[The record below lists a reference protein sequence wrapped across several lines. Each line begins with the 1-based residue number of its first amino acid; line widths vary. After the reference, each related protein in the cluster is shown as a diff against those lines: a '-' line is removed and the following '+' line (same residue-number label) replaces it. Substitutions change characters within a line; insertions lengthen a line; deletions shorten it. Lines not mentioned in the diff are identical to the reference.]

1 MLRQEEFKR
10 THAEVRTG
18 MTAYDI
24 NGERLGIIEDIDDDG
39 ITIEKGR
46 IFHRDV
52 HVPYEEIEDVRA
64 DDVIIRQGR
73 EGMEERED
81 WKPESGMR
89 REAPV
94 TETSTTAPKT
104 EVEPIEGR
112 EFRETE
118 EPQSMAQP
126 GPGLKVPMRSREEEM
141 REPTLGEKKEVS
153 IPVREEELGA
163 EKRQREGEVRVHKDV
178 YTETQRMEVPV
189 EKEEVHVEHVP
200 AGEARAAETDEN
212 AFKEQ
217 DIRIPVK
224 EEVVEV
230 TKRPVVKEEI
240 RVSKEAH
247 TEEEEVSGEVR
258 KEKVKVERTAPTTK
272 R

>member
-1 MLRQEEFKR
+1 
-10 THAEVRTG
+10 

-24 NGERLGIIEDIDDDG
+24 NGERLGVIEDIDDDG

-46 IFHRDV
+46 IFHKDV

-73 EGMEERED
+73 EGMEEREE
-81 WKPESGMR
+81 WKPESGMHR
-89 REAPV
+89 DAPV
-94 TETSTTAPKT
+94 SEEPTSGPRATVEPVETGGTEG
-104 EVEPIEGR
+104 EPIEGR

-118 EPQSMAQP
+118 EPRSMAQP
-126 GPGLKVPMRSREEEM
+126 GPELKVPKRGREEEM
-141 REPTLGEKKEVS
+141 REPTLDEKKEVS

-189 EKEEVHVEHVP
+189 QKEEVHVEHVP
-200 AGEARAAETDEN
+200 AGEAEAAETDEN

-240 RVSKEAH
+240 RVSKEAR